1 MQHKEKIAKEIEHV
15 ANAAY
20 ANHWAYD
27 QHRNGSLAI
36 LRIQAGRATEEKRTI
51 LQSSIKGL
59 GKTSI
64 DIFFRRMQ
72 WWWSESI
79 PFMDDRDRKAVGP
92 LGLPQDADE
101 LVELVCDHWDRLG
114 RIDLDDRKRHAFVTV
129 LERAVGAELENKIDM
144 VLSEA
149 SKAFPRD
156 PTF

>member
-36 LRIQAGRATEEKRTI
+36 LRIQAGRAAEEERTI
-51 LQSSIKGL
+51 LQSSIEGL
-59 GKTSI
+59 GKTGI

-72 WWWSESI
+72 WRWLKCF
-79 PFMDDRDRKAVGP
+79 PFMDDRHWKAVGL

-101 LVELVCDHWDRLG
+101 LVELVCDHWDKLG
-114 RIDLDDRKRHAFVTV
+114 RIGLDDRKRCAFITV
-129 LERAVGAELENKIDM
+129 LKRAVGTE
-144 VLSEA
+144 
-149 SKAFPRD
+149 
-156 PTF
+156 